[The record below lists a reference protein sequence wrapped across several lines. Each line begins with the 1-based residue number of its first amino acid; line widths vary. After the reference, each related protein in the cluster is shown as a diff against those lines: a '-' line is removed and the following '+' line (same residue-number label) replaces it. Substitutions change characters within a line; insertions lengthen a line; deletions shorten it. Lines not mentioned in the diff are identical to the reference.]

1 MAVWVDAAR
10 GGRGARQLE
19 PLLRRRARAF
29 LRKLKLGRCELSVAL
44 VGDAE
49 IRALNKRWRK
59 KDKATDVLSFPA
71 GDWPGPGP
79 RPLGDVVI
87 SLATT
92 RRVASEL
99 GHRVEDELSRYLA
112 HGLLHLLGHD
122 HVRRGDAVKMARAE
136 AQLLGRAGMLGQSS
150 RKA

>member
-1 MAVWVDAAR
+1 MAVLVDTTR
-10 GGRGARQLE
+10 GGRGAKKLAS
-19 PLLRRRARAF
+19 LVRRRAAAYLKK
-29 LRKLKLGRCELSVAL
+29 LRLTGCELSVAL

-49 IRALNKRWRK
+49 IRALNKKWRG

-71 GDWPGPGP
+71 GEWPGPGP

-92 RRVASEL
+92 RRAAREY
-99 GHRVEDELSRYLA
+99 GHTVDDELSRYLA

-122 HVRRGDAVKMARAE
+122 HVERGEAAKMARAE
-136 AQLLGRAGMLGQSS
+136 AKLLGRPGMLG
-150 RKA
+150 A